1 MNSAIA
7 RQMLDRAARWLQ
19 GAERA
24 LEDNRW
30 DDVVYCAQM
39 GVEISVKSV
48 LLSIGIDYPK
58 GHDVSDVFLQLVDKE
73 KVPAW
78 FRKEAPKIADV
89 VAKLAE
95 QRGLAGYGFEQGVTA
110 EYFRGY
116 APEALRSVKKVHSDC
131 KKLLLGK

>member
-39 GVEISVKSV
+39 GVEISGE
-48 LLSIGIDYPK
+48 LPRPK
-58 GHDVSDVFLQLVDKE
+58 GRGFL
-73 KVPAW
+73 
-78 FRKEAPKIADV
+78 
-89 VAKLAE
+89 
-95 QRGLAGYGFEQGVTA
+95 
-110 EYFRGY
+110 
-116 APEALRSVKKVHSDC
+116 LR
-131 KKLLLGK
+131 

>member
-1 MNSAIA
+1 LNSAIA

-39 GVEISVKSV
+39 SVEISVKSV

-58 GHDVSDVFLQLVDKE
+58 GHDVSDVFLQLVD
-73 KVPAW
+73 
-78 FRKEAPKIADV
+78 
-89 VAKLAE
+89 
-95 QRGLAGYGFEQGVTA
+95 
-110 EYFRGY
+110 
-116 APEALRSVKKVHSDC
+116 
-131 KKLLLGK
+131 